1 MRQLYEGERGEMH
14 ILDSGIETHEDKL
27 SYLWFRIATNGIP
40 VFRCVALR
48 ELAFLPVEV
57 RDDPD
62 VLGKQW
68 AAVRGLYNAEVD
80 FVYTA
85 AGMFSPERLG
95 LVQYYG
101 AAAEGITRETASAE
115 TMRRMAAV
123 EAVIANYP
131 QARLADPSLQ
141 RVEWLLNFLVQ
152 RSGRNV
158 LAILGHP
165 DPRMAKRGL
174 GRDGALGEV
183 DEDLASQQNEILF
196 RGLAKIKEDFVFLV
210 TAAHMGRRPLAEGL
224 VKVAEVAS
232 NVASRRKGAI
242 SIGFNISLPL
252 MAAISGSHGGGYSS
266 AEGESEGVSD
276 GVVDGWGRSHSEGQ
290 AHTESESEAHT
301 SGHSVSHSVT
311 ESQSESH
318 GRTETHTEG
327 RSQSHS
333 EASGQSNNLGGR
345 VSAGVVS
352 GNYSHGW
359 QHTSTD
365 TVGSSVSDS
374 VARSQQQSAGRSES
388 WGESSF
394 ASTTRSHGKADTM
407 SSQDG
412 VSESQSRSHAESLAR
427 SIAMGRSGFAGYG
440 GGFSAGM
447 IPGVSLSRSWQ
458 TEDDVAD
465 RLTEVMRGL
474 EGLLNQASAEGG
486 FLTEA
491 FMFTASERGV
501 RAAEALIPQAFHGP
515 NVPTP
520 VLTVPGGYEVDALR
534 ARALAFRPSDE
545 LDNSDPFAGLLWT
558 GTATLLTAGQ
568 LAAYTAPG
576 LFEEGTAVTI
586 QEKLPPLAFYPNMEG
601 DVTLGHQ
608 ISPET
613 GDLTDVPLRLTKER
627 HFHTAFA
634 GDTGYG
640 KSVAAVRMAYETTL
654 KWKLRTVILDFGAG
668 WRALMNAPGLEGKV
682 DIYQLWPGAVRP
694 FRWNPLQIG
703 RNVAPEM
710 QWRAF
715 CDIFGAIS
723 RLGVRRQVGEVRD
736 ALRYIYIRAG
746 VLVDDPDV
754 RADPEWGRVQDNEEE
769 DASAQKGTPIGDLTT
784 DGRQALAVRRSRKV
798 GLADLYDVVE
808 DKFEATPPRDQ
819 MLRGVLEGILYR
831 LHPLVQGAAAAQY
844 APGDDTLAL
853 EDLARPWGAVI
864 LEGGSFLD
872 EFSKAFLL
880 GWSAWHIYTDSVV
893 RRIKRASP
901 PDEYLQI
908 FFEEANKILSG
919 TDYGSDDDGGGA
931 QYTAE
936 QFSNMWRDSRKY
948 GVWLH
953 VISQSPSLI
962 PPGIMSSCNNLFAEQ
977 LKSPKDRDLITAAI
991 ARSEKGFVDENWRRF
1006 IARLPIAQ
1014 AVARLGYTFEMAEQ
1028 EPVLFRPLMLEVPEP
1043 SDEEIGITLGA
1054 VHEAR

>member
-1 MRQLYEGERGEMH
+1 MH

-27 SYLWFRIATNGIP
+27 GYLWFRIATNGTP

-141 RVEWLLNFLVQ
+141 RVEWLFDFLIQ

-174 GRDGALGEV
+174 GRDGSLGEV

-196 RGLAKIKEDFVFLV
+196 RGLAKIREDFVFLV

-266 AEGESEGVSD
+266 TEGEAAGVSD
-276 GVVDGWGRSHSEGQ
+276 GVADGWGRSHSEGQ

-301 SGHSVSHSVT
+301 SGSSVGHSVT

-318 GRTETHTEG
+318 GRTDAHTEG
-327 RSQSHS
+327 R
-333 EASGQSNNLGGR
+333 
-345 VSAGVVS
+345 
-352 GNYSHGW
+352 
-359 QHTSTD
+359 
-365 TVGSSVSDS
+365 GSSVSQSSGVSDSWGAHASVGGGVIVKGEAGVNVSHGTQHSTTTSQSTMSSDS
-374 VARSQQQSAGRSES
+374 VALSQQQSRGRSES
-388 WGESSF
+388 WSESYF
-394 ASTTRSHGKADTM
+394 ASTTKSHGESDTV

-427 SIAMGRSGFAGYG
+427 SIATGRSGFAGYG

-447 IPGVSLSRSWQ
+447 VPGVSLSRSWQ

-520 VLTVPGGYEVDALR
+520 VLTIPGGYEVDALR
-534 ARALAFRPSDE
+534 ARALAFRPNDE
-545 LDNSDPFAGLLWT
+545 LDDSDPFAGLLWT

-736 ALRYIYIRAG
+736 ALRQIYIRAG

-769 DASAQKGTPIGDLTT
+769 AAGAGKGTSLGDLTP

-831 LHPLVQGAAAAQY
+831 LHPLVQGAAATQY
-844 APGDDTLAL
+844 EPGEDTLAL

-893 RRIKRASP
+893 RRIKRASA

-919 TDYGSDDDGGGA
+919 TDYGGDDDGGGA

-1014 AVARLGYTFEMAEQ
+1014 AVARLGYSFDMAEQ

-1043 SDEEIGITLGA
+1043 SDEEIGVTLGE
-1054 VHEAR
+1054 VHASH